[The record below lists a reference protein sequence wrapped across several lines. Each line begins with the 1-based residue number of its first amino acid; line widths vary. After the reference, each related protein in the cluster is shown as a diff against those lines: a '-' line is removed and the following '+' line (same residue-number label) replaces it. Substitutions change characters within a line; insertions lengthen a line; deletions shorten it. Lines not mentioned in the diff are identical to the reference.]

1 MSQRLIYPV
10 VSMCLRM
17 MNRSWAFL
25 CFALLICVSAAN
37 LPAQTTNAT
46 INGQITDP
54 KGGVVPGTEVH
65 AVNIDTNV
73 VYPTKTNGSGI
84 YAIPALPPGRYRLVV
99 LKDGFKEINKTG
111 ITLHVQD
118 TLEQNFSL
126 EVGSTSESITVSGS
140 GNVINTTDASVST
153 VVDRQFVENMPLNGR
168 SLQSLIALTPGVV
181 QTPLTYGSSPGDS
194 GEFSVNGQRTEANY
208 YTVDGVSANV
218 GVSENGTFAAGS
230 AGLLPSQ
237 TALGTTQSMAS
248 IDALQEFRIDTST
261 YAAEYG
267 RTPGGQISLQTR
279 SGTNELHGTLSD
291 YFRNDALDANNWF
304 NDHTTPIT
312 AKTAER
318 QNDFGGTLGGP
329 VYLPHLYDG
338 RQRTFFFYSYE
349 GLRLAVP
356 TAATTTEVPDAYLRQ
371 TAPSEM
377 DPIINA
383 FPVSNGSEVSGVTG
397 LAYFTG
403 AYSLPSSLDTNS
415 ARIDHSLG
423 SKTHIFG
430 RFSNSTS
437 STNSRASTD
446 LANVNAV
453 NSTDRSITA
462 GVTRATGSHATN
474 EARFNYTWTQL
485 GATDGI
491 DSYGGAQPATLSDY
505 LSSSAPPYSIFAA
518 FLEFGSLPGM
528 NVDLQQMSQTQ
539 WNLVDTQQIVFG
551 HHSVK
556 VGIDYRRVMSTQD
569 SDQFGADLVYFS
581 ASEIQYNSTGFDIL
595 ISDGLKSPKPIFT
608 NYSAFIQDEW
618 KVNTRNT
625 LSLGLRWDVNPPP
638 TNGNGRI
645 PPVLDQI
652 TNLATATLAPA
663 GTPEW
668 NTYYA
673 GLAPRI
679 GFATQLNNRSGRET
693 ILRVGIGNFF
703 DSGNAQAAIGFTGL
717 GFGTYQ
723 VGSSLS
729 FPLAAP
735 VYNLPAPS
743 TAVPYNATVVGYDR
757 NLKLPYTLH
766 WNLSLEQ
773 SLGESRSLTV
783 GYVASAGRRLLA
795 GVFQDPEAVNPAFSI
810 GDGAYIIQNGSWSN
824 YQSLQAQFQQHL
836 SHGLQVLAS
845 MTWSHSIDNLSN
857 NFISFTPLLKGDSDF
872 DVRQNFQAAVTYAV
886 PSIGKSSL
894 LVDALSKGWAIDLR
908 DFLRTAAPV
917 DIYGNVFYA
926 SNGTEYYSRPNIV
939 PEQPFYL
946 YGSRNVI
953 PGGKEINL
961 GAFTAA
967 SNGLGDAPRN
977 FLRGFGSNE
986 IDMAL
991 RREFGLTK
999 RAKIQFRVEA
1009 FNVLNDPNFGA
1020 IYNSTVYGP
1029 AQFGQAY
1036 NTLNES
1042 LKGQSS
1048 LYAQGG
1054 PRSLQLALKVLF

>member
-1 MSQRLIYPV
+1 MKYIHAV
-10 VSMCLRM
+10 
-17 MNRSWAFL
+17 FL
-25 CFALLICVSAAN
+25 LLLILCASTLASA
-37 LPAQTTNAT
+37 QSTDAT
-46 INGQITDP
+46 LS
-54 KGGVVPGTEVH
+54 GVVFDPAGQVITGADIEILNEATGVQ
-65 AVNIDTNV
+65 
-73 VYPTKTNGSGI
+73 YSGKTNNAGI
-84 YAIPALPPGRYRLVV
+84 YTVSILPPGQYRIQVSKV
-99 LKDGFKEINKTG
+99 GFKTLIKPG
-111 ITLHVQD
+111 IVLNVQSALALNFTLPI
-118 TLEQNFSL
+118 
-126 EVGSTSESITVSGS
+126 GAASESITVQAGASR
-140 GNVINTTDASVST
+140 INTTDASVST
-153 VVDRQFVENMPLNGR
+153 IVDRQFVENMPLNGR
-168 SLQSLIALTPGVV
+168 SLQSLIALAPGVV
-181 QTPLTYGSSPGDS
+181 QTPLAYGSSPGDS

-237 TALGTTQSMAS
+237 TALGTTQSMVS
-248 IDALQEFRIDTST
+248 VDALQEFRIDTST
-261 YAAEYG
+261 YSAEYG
-267 RTPGGQISLQTR
+267 RTPGGQISLETR
-279 SGTNELHGTLSD
+279 SGTNELHGTLSN

-304 NDHTTPIT
+304 NDHTAPVTP
-312 AKTAER
+312 KTAER

-371 TAPSEM
+371 TAPPELNPVI
-377 DPIINA
+377 DGFPI
-383 FPVSNGSEVSGVTG
+383 SNGSEVSGVTG

-415 ARIDHSLG
+415 VRIDHSDG
-423 SKTHIFG
+423 SKTHLFA

-462 GVTRATGSHATN
+462 GLTRATGSHATN

-491 DSYGGAQPATLSDY
+491 DSYGGAEPATLGDY
-505 LSSSAPPYSIFAA
+505 LSSPAPRYSIFAA
-518 FLEFGSLPGM
+518 FLEFGSRPGM

-539 WNLVDTQQIVFG
+539 WNFVDTQQFVFG

-556 VGIDYRRVMSTQD
+556 AGFDFRRVMSTQD
-569 SDQFGADLVYFS
+569 ADQFGADMVYFD
-581 ASEIQYNSTGFDIL
+581 ASEIQNNSTGFAIL
-595 ISDGLKSPKPIFT
+595 ISDGAKSPKPIFT
-608 NYSAFIQDEW
+608 NYSAFVEDEW

-638 TNGNGRI
+638 TNGDGRI

-652 TNLATATLAPA
+652 TNLATATLVPE

-679 GFATQLNNRSGRET
+679 GFATQLNDKSGRET

-723 VGSSLS
+723 VGSGLS
-729 FPLAAP
+729 FPFAAS
-735 VYNLPAPS
+735 VYDLPAPS
-743 TAVPYNATVVGYDR
+743 TAIPYNATVVAYDR

-766 WNLSLEQ
+766 WNVSLEQ
-773 SLGESRSLTV
+773 ALGESRSLTV
-783 GYVASAGRRLLA
+783 GYVASAGRRLLS
-795 GVFQDPEAVNPAFSI
+795 GVFQDPEAVNPDFSV
-810 GDGAYIIQNGSWSN
+810 GDGVYIIRNGSWSN

-836 SHGLQVLAS
+836 MHGLQVLAS

-857 NFISFTPLLKGDSDF
+857 NFISFTPLLKSDSDF

-886 PSIGKSSL
+886 PTIGKSRL
-894 LVDALSKGWAIDLR
+894 LVDALSRGWAIDLR
-908 DFLRTAAPV
+908 DFFRTAAPV
-917 DIYGNVFYA
+917 DIYGDVFYA

-939 PEQPFYL
+939 PGQPFYL
-946 YGSRNVI
+946 YGSRDVI

-961 GAFTAA
+961 DAFAAA

-977 FLRGFGSNE
+977 FLRGFGANE

-991 RREFGLTK
+991 RREFGLIG
-999 RAKIQFRVEA
+999 RAKIQFRAEA

-1020 IYNSTVYGP
+1020 IYNSTIYGP
-1029 AQFGQAY
+1029 GQFGQAY

-1042 LKGQSS
+1042 LKDQSS

-1054 PRSLQLALKVLF
+1054 PRSIQLALKILF